1 MNLKS
6 YIAEVSCTPEPSLLT
21 SSTKVASEI
30 LLSNLKINNLRKEA
44 KLEKGSFLF
53 FSEVDNKQISFETY
67 QDILFLTQ
75 WSRRVFINSAQKHYW
90 DSFFRLK
97 PPTFCLKNF
106 FCYSRQWTFTSLANT
121 PPAAVCSLNVC
132 LEVSRILYLMLGFH
146 ETPENRSTEIIKEF
160 NIQ

>member
-6 YIAEVSCTPEPSLLT
+6 YIAEVSCTPEPPLLT

-30 LLSNLKINNLRKEA
+30 LLSNFIINNLRKEA

-75 WSRRVFINSAQKHYW
+75 
-90 DSFFRLK
+90 
-97 PPTFCLKNF
+97 
-106 FCYSRQWTFTSLANT
+106 
-121 PPAAVCSLNVC
+121 
-132 LEVSRILYLMLGFH
+132 
-146 ETPENRSTEIIKEF
+146 
-160 NIQ
+160 

>member
-30 LLSNLKINNLRKEA
+30 LLSNLIINNLRKEA

-75 WSRRVFINSAQKHYW
+75 
-90 DSFFRLK
+90 
-97 PPTFCLKNF
+97 
-106 FCYSRQWTFTSLANT
+106 
-121 PPAAVCSLNVC
+121 
-132 LEVSRILYLMLGFH
+132 
-146 ETPENRSTEIIKEF
+146 
-160 NIQ
+160 